1 MKKLVIAALAL
12 AVVIAGCT
20 KKEAKTTSTN
30 DTNKVAATT
39 EQAPAEKK

>member
-12 AVVIAGCT
+12 AVVIAGCG
-20 KKEAKTTSTN
+20 KKETKAAATN

-39 EQAPAEKK
+39 EKAPEAK